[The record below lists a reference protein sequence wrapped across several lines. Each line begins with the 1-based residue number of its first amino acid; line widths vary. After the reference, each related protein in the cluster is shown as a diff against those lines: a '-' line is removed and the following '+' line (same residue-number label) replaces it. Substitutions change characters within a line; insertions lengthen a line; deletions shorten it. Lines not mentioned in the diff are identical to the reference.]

1 MPEDE
6 TPRTPADLLLRV
18 IDNLA
23 RFHREHEEYHAQAP
37 LRQAGELQARSR
49 ALKSP
54 ADRWSEAE
62 AGERTSAIGCAGAE
76 DLNAPNLVAESGS
89 SSWKGRASPL
99 NCAG

>member
-54 ADRWSEAE
+54 APRRGGQTRSPA
-62 AGERTSAIGCAGAE
+62 AG
-76 DLNAPNLVAESGS
+76 VSGPPMS
-89 SSWKGRASPL
+89 RRNG
-99 NCAG
+99 G